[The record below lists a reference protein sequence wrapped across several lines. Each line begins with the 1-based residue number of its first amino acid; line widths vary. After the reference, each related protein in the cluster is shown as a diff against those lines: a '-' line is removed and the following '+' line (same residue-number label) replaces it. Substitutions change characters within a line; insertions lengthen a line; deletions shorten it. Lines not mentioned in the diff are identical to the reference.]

1 MSEVLREDMTEPP
14 SRLRLKFPA
23 RPEYLVLGRL
33 VLTGLSRAH
42 PIDDEALGDLKL
54 ALTEACSNSVRH
66 AYSERSPGTVEVG
79 YELGDGYLAIQ
90 IEDEGPGFDPQSTG
104 RAFDAERLDEG
115 GLGLAIIEAVTD
127 ECEVRPGRDGRG
139 SCVRFVRRIP

>member
-1 MSEVLREDMTEPP
+1 MTQVHSEDTAAAP
-14 SRLRLKFPA
+14 SRLQLRFPA

-42 PIDDEALGDLKL
+42 PIDDETLGDMKL

-66 AYSERSPGTVEVG
+66 AYSERPGSVEVG
-79 YELGDGYLAIQ
+79 YELGDDYLAIK
-90 IEDEGPGFDPQSTG
+90 IEDEGPGFDPGSAG
-104 RAFDAERLDEG
+104 RVFDAERLDEG

-139 SCVRFVRRIP
+139 SCVWFLRRLP

>member
-1 MSEVLREDMTEPP
+1 MTTVANEGTVTAP
-14 SRLRLKFPA
+14 SCLRLRFPA

-42 PIDDEALGDLKL
+42 PIDDETLGDLKL

-66 AYSERSPGTVEVG
+66 AYMDGSPGAVEVG
-79 YELGDGYLAIQ
+79 YELGDDYLAVK
-90 IEDEGPGFDPQSTG
+90 IEDDGPGFDPESTT
-104 RAFDAERLDEG
+104 RVFDADRLDEG

-127 ECEVRPGRDGRG
+127 ECEVRPRGDGRG
-139 SCVRFVRRIP
+139 SCVWFLRRLP

>member
-1 MSEVLREDMTEPP
+1 METAP
-14 SRLRLKFPA
+14 SFLRLRFPA

-33 VLTGLSRAH
+33 VLTGLSRAY
-42 PIDDEALGDLKL
+42 PIDDETLGDLKL

-66 AYSERSPGTVEVG
+66 AYSERTPGSVEVG

-90 IEDEGPGFDPQSTG
+90 IEDEGPGFQPDSEGRVFDP
-104 RAFDAERLDEG
+104 DRLDEG

-127 ECEVRPGRDGRG
+127 ECEVRPGRDGQG
-139 SCVRFVRRIP
+139 SCVWFVRRLP

>member
-1 MSEVLREDMTEPP
+1 MTSIASDGTIAAP
-14 SRLRLKFPA
+14 SRLRLSFPA

-42 PIDDEALGDLKL
+42 PIDDETLGDLKL

-66 AYSERSPGTVEVG
+66 AYLEGNPGAVEVG
-79 YELGDGYLAIQ
+79 YELGDDYLAVQIQ
-90 IEDEGPGFDPQSTG
+90 DDGPGFDPESAG
-104 RAFDAERLDEG
+104 RVFDAERLDEG

-139 SCVRFVRRIP
+139 SCVWFLRRLS